1 MSFNQK
7 MVSLLT
13 VFSVGI
19 TAAVSFVFFE
29 PPYSWKFWMGFSALS
44 FSEIIFGAFWV
55 QQIAKAES
63 VLPMSIGVWGLNAAY
78 FVFALIATL
87 LTGLGDKFFVLLHVV
102 GFALFVMAHLFFRMA
117 EHHIEEQSRDDEPE
131 QKIERAKVT
140 WR

>member
-7 MVSLLT
+7 MISLLT
-13 VFSVGI
+13 VFAFGI
-19 TAAVSFVFFE
+19 TAVVAFVVFE

-44 FSEIIFGAFWV
+44 FSEILFGAFWV
-55 QQIAKAES
+55 QQIGKADS
-63 VLPMSIGVWGLNAAY
+63 VLPMSIGVWGLNATY

-87 LTGLGDKFFVLLHVV
+87 LTGLGDKFYILLHVV
-102 GFALFVMAHLFFRMA
+102 GFAVFVMVHLFFRMV
-117 EHHIEEQSRDDEPE
+117 EHHIEEQSKNDEPE

>member
-13 VFSVGI
+13 VFAVGI
-19 TAAVSFVFFE
+19 TATVAFVFFE
-29 PPYSWKFWMGFSALS
+29 PPYSWKFWIGFSALS

-55 QQIAKAES
+55 QQIAKEDS

-78 FVFALIATL
+78 FAFALIATL
-87 LTGLGDKFFVLLHVV
+87 FTGVDDKFFILLHVV

-117 EHHIEEQSRDDEPE
+117 EHHIEEQSRNDEPE